1 MTMTQTEN
9 TTFLRKGK
17 HLDYEE
23 RNKIEAW
30 KQIDRPLSNRAI
42 AKLLG
47 RAPQTIHS
55 VRFAKSGAKSKTV
68 KPTNMNRLFIPQ
80 MLVKPLTK
88 THEQILA
95 NNQNGFLRQSSWR
108 MPIIK

>member
-30 KQIDRPLSNRAI
+30 KQINRPLLIFWVGKTGVPSVPSFN
-42 AKLLG
+42 LV
-47 RAPQTIHS
+47 IHYLS
-55 VRFAKSGAKSKTV
+55 
-68 KPTNMNRLFIPQ
+68 
-80 MLVKPLTK
+80 
-88 THEQILA
+88 
-95 NNQNGFLRQSSWR
+95 FL
-108 MPIIK
+108 

>member
-30 KQIDRPLSNRAI
+30 K
-42 AKLLG
+42 
-47 RAPQTIHS
+47 
-55 VRFAKSGAKSKTV
+55 
-68 KPTNMNRLFIPQ
+68 
-80 MLVKPLTK
+80 
-88 THEQILA
+88 
-95 NNQNGFLRQSSWR
+95 
-108 MPIIK
+108 